1 MPEKS
6 APEPPQSESRSAAL
20 VKIDWPEL
28 TQKTTEFLAY
38 RKQALLTLLVALGLL
53 FPHGV
58 TDAQDLDQL
67 VCDIAMSFDAA
78 YKNTT
83 ITCHTA
89 DGETIEIDLSFY
101 VYNMDVRRYA
111 DEQIDNPPAETM
123 RYLSDLA
130 NPNFNCHSY
139 TLQLLEE
146 RAGVSFGGDRNSWL
160 ETGIDSLVIQFSNLV
175 TETTSFEASFGENVI
190 DPTPIAVGDV
200 VLFYDGSGKLIHSA
214 TIQEIATDEETGQ
227 PQPIT
232 ANKFGRSQLMA
243 GTIGDVARRYKLGGE
258 YDEIEQIGG
267 GRIAVYRPDVEA
279 IWAAFTN
286 TDSPGA
292 SLHTQNSPSDQQ
304 SDRNIRD

>member
-1 MPEKS
+1 MSEKPVPELQ
-6 APEPPQSESRSAAL
+6 PTESQAL
-20 VKIDWPEL
+20 VQINWSEL

-38 RKQALLTLLVALGLL
+38 RKQALLTILVALGLL

-78 YKNTT
+78 SKNTT
-83 ITCHTA
+83 ITCHTT

-111 DEQIDNPPAETM
+111 DEQINNPPAETM
-123 RYLSDLA
+123 QYLSDLA

-139 TLQLLEE
+139 TLQLLEK

-160 ETGIDSLVIQFSNLV
+160 EAGVDSLVIQFSELV
-175 TETTSFEASFGENVI
+175 TETDSFEAGFGENVV
-190 DPTPIAVGDV
+190 DPTHIAVGDV
-200 VLFYDGSGKLIHSA
+200 VLFYDGSGQLIHSA
-214 TIQEIATDEETGQ
+214 TVREIATDEETGQ
-227 PQPIT
+227 LQPIT

-243 GTIGDVARRYKLGGE
+243 GTIGDVARRYELGGE

-267 GRIAVYRPDVEA
+267 GRIAVYRPNIEA
-279 IWAAFTN
+279 LQAAFAN
-286 TDSPGA
+286 ANSPEP
-292 SLHTQNSPSDQQ
+292 SLHTQSSPSDQS